1 MYKYLFIVN
10 DIEQQLEQGQIR
22 AGQKLPSI
30 RDLCLRYA
38 CNKSTVIRAFS
49 LLESRHLIY
58 SIPQSG
64 YYAVQQRGASM
75 QLPEN
80 KVFDFSSAAPDPE
93 LFPYLDFKHCV
104 DKAFDMYKN
113 ELFMYGTPQGLPSLL
128 RLLTKHL
135 ANYQVFTKPDH
146 IHITSGVQQALAI
159 LALMPF
165 PNKKRG
171 ILMEQPSYH
180 LFVRLVESY
189 QLPVHGIRRSP
200 QGDIDLDYL
209 EHLFRTEDIKFFY
222 TMPRFQNPLG
232 CSYSEPTKK
241 TIAKLAKRYDV
252 YIVEDDY
259 LADLEHDL
267 KSDPIYTYDSSHVI
281 YLKSYAKILF
291 PGLRVGVA
299 VLPPALDDAFRIF
312 KKVADIDSPMLSQAA
327 LEIYIQ
333 SGMFER
339 RKHAIRDAYSK
350 RLLQLH
356 ESLHAY
362 KEDSYLVASPGQS
375 GVYTHIVL
383 PPHLSI
389 PLLLERLHKKQ
400 VWIQNLTL
408 NYLPSFD
415 PLPVMNLSITRVS
428 EEHIDRGIRII
439 ANEIKHMI
447 KQGRRVYK

>member
-1 MYKYLFIVN
+1 MYKYLQIVN
-10 DIEQQLEQGQIR
+10 DIEQQLEQGEIK

-30 RDLCLRYA
+30 RDLALRYA
-38 CNKSTVIRAFS
+38 CNKSTVIRAFT

-64 YYAVQQRGASM
+64 YYAVQQRGESLL
-75 QLPEN
+75 QPEN
-80 KVFDFSSAAPDPE
+80 KIFDFSSAAPDPE

-113 ELFMYGTPQGLPSLL
+113 ELFIYGTSQGLPSLL
-128 RLLTKHL
+128 RLLCKHL

-180 LFVRLVESY
+180 LFIQLVESY

-200 QGDIDLDYL
+200 HGDIDLNHL
-209 EHLFRTEDIKFFY
+209 EHLFRMEDIKFFY
-222 TMPRFQNPLG
+222 TMPRFHNPLG

-241 TIAKLAKRYDV
+241 AIAKLAKRYDV

-259 LADLEHDL
+259 LADLELDS
-267 KSDPIYTYDSSHVI
+267 KSDPIYAYDSSHVI

-299 VLPPALDDAFRIF
+299 VLPSALDDVFGTF
-312 KKVADIDSPMLSQAA
+312 KKISDIDSPMLSQAA

-339 RKHAIRDAYSK
+339 RKHAIRDAYSR
-350 RLLQLH
+350 RLEQLH

-362 KEDSYLVASPGQS
+362 KEDSYTVASPRQS
-375 GVYTHIVL
+375 GVHTHITL
-383 PPHLSI
+383 PPHLPI
-389 PLLLERLHKKQ
+389 PLLLERMRKKQ
-400 VWIQNLTL
+400 VLIQNLTPH
-408 NYLPSFD
+408 YLPSFE
-415 PLPVMNLSITRVS
+415 PLPLMNLSITRVS
-428 EEHIDRGIRII
+428 EDRIDRGVRII
-439 ANEIKHMI
+439 ADEIKHMV
-447 KQGRRVYK
+447 KQGWRV